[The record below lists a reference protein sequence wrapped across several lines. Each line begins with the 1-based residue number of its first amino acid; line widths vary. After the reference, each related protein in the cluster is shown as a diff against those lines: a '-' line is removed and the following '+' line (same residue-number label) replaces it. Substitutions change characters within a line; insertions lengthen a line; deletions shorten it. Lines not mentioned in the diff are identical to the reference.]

1 MPHRPISPDGPEGGS
16 FWLIVGKDQLP
27 PAYRQWARMTVVG
40 RVLRGHRHTEPVL
53 SLIYVRGRGMNAKH
67 DGIWEHMDPC
77 YVPSVPGSVAVG
89 FGANRP

>member
-53 SLIYVRGRGMNAKH
+53 SLIYVRGWGMNAKH

-77 YVPSVPGSVAVG
+77 YVPPVPGSVAVG
-89 FGANRP
+89 CGANRP